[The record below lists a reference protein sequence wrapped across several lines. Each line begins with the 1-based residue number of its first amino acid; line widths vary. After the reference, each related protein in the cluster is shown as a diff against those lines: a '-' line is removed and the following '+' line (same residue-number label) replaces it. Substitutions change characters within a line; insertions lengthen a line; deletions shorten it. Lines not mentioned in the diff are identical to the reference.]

1 MNLWNRRVVQTHNTS
16 GSKSCFPI
24 HLPICLTPL
33 FTFESLLDQKRL
45 NGIPEPY
52 STISPR
58 HPHRSQQHFNLSI
71 SEFKEFR
78 GSRLR
83 SDCKSMMATL
93 SQTKSATCYVIF
105 QKQATFLG
113 TRVPLS
119 WRDLKHVNFGVYA
132 TIHNNNIRK

>member
-16 GSKSCFPI
+16 GSKSCFRI

-45 NGIPEPY
+45 NRNPITVLHYKPSPPTQV
-52 STISPR
+52 STTLQFIY
-58 HPHRSQQHFNLSI
+58 L
-71 SEFKEFR
+71 FR

-93 SQTKSATCYVIF
+93 SQTKSAKCYVIF
-105 QKQATFLG
+105 QKQATSLG

-119 WRDLKHVNFGVYA
+119 WRDVKHVNFGVYA
-132 TIHNNNIRK
+132 TIHNDNIKK